1 MVPASL
7 CHRLPALHTEID
19 LARDAAQ
26 GRLRD
31 SRAAGQPPSCVSAW
45 RLLLRAGHLLTLPH
59 AAGAVAP
66 ATRREAKPQPLTLV
80 QLRLEVLDLVGDG
93 KQPRQRP
100 STPLQ
105 LARHPV
111 RREVRASP
119 LICIAQIQHTT
130 AAVAAARR
138 ATAAMAVRVEPR
150 SVSRPAQPAQSRR
163 PTILSKRTR
172 WDGCACSRSHFAGDS
187 KPRSTTIRQGGRGH
201 SSAAAHQKHNA
212 AQRHCLAVAG
222 VAATVERAVN
232 NPCTH
237 RCQGN
242 RRHS

>member
-1 MVPASL
+1 MLLSSHRGKVAQEEATRPTREGSGPAPLTALSGCADTQSSRDRREHAVTIADMVPASL

-119 LICIAQIQHTT
+119 LICIA
-130 AAVAAARR
+130 
-138 ATAAMAVRVEPR
+138 
-150 SVSRPAQPAQSRR
+150 
-163 PTILSKRTR
+163 
-172 WDGCACSRSHFAGDS
+172 
-187 KPRSTTIRQGGRGH
+187 
-201 SSAAAHQKHNA
+201 
-212 AQRHCLAVAG
+212 
-222 VAATVERAVN
+222 
-232 NPCTH
+232 
-237 RCQGN
+237 
-242 RRHS
+242 